1 MKAPKWNLALFK
13 GRKNGISN
21 KISNFIIEIHLKF
34 NFLGWRS
41 GDLIPMEAIMVV
53 IKGYGGHG
61 FAVRQNQD
69 IAMQPATA
77 IQGAS

>member
-1 MKAPKWNLALFK
+1 MTQ
-13 GRKNGISN
+13 
-21 KISNFIIEIHLKF
+21 
-34 NFLGWRS
+34 WRS
-41 GDLIPMEAIMVV
+41 DSNGGHYGGHQ
-53 IKGYGGHG
+53 GYGGHG